1 MIDWFVKWFLKASLV
16 WFSAAVSLA
25 LAMALMPTLTVY
37 RTAHLHLALL
47 GFVTQM
53 IYGVALHVIPRFFGQ
68 PLVHRRL
75 AEVQFWAAQ
84 SGLVLLVTG
93 FVARV
98 QVGGTFAAWALG
110 LGGTLSAVGAACFVL
125 NVWRTM
131 DASPMTRVNRTGRA
145 VPLMPQADAH

>member
-1 MIDWFVKWFLKASLV
+1 MDWFVRAFLKASLV
-16 WFSAAVSLA
+16 WFSLAVGLA
-25 LAMALMPTLTVY
+25 LLMAVLPMLTVY

-53 IYGVALHVIPRFFGQ
+53 IYGVALHVVPRFFGQ

-84 SGLVLLVTG
+84 AGLTLLAAG

-98 QVGGTFAAWALG
+98 NGWPLAGAAIGAGGFA
-110 LGGTLSAVGAACFVL
+110 SAVGAACFVVNL
-125 NVWRTM
+125 WRTM
-131 DASPMTRVNRTGRA
+131 DASPMRA
-145 VPLMPQADAH
+145 VQARGGRPLATLPQADAH